1 MTTED
6 FIELN
11 RRVDVEG
18 QDPSDVA
25 YDWMVKKGFISKR

>member
-1 MTTED
+1 
-6 FIELN
+6 
-11 RRVDVEG
+11 VDVEG